1 MAGLLGKVARFAG
14 SPQGRAAIGKAK
26 TAANDPENRAKI
38 DGLVG
43 KVKDRGR
50 GPGQQGPGQQGPASR
65 GPASRDRRPRSC
77 RQPPAE
83 GPSPAVR
90 HV

>member
-14 SPQGRAAIGKAK
+14 FPQGRAAIGKAK

-50 GPGQQGPGQQGPASR
+50 GPGQQGPGQQGPGQQ
-65 GPASRDRRPRSC
+65 GP
-77 RQPPAE
+77 PP
-83 GPSPAVR
+83 P
-90 HV
+90 